1 CWFKKLMSTKPSAR
15 MTSTEERNTEP
26 ITRTWIE
33 VRHLNSRRYHR
44 LFAVAAGSRSAE
56 RHVGLSGPDAGAT
69 SSSGEG
75 PAPPDPVATAPSAGC
90 VPSSADTAVEA
101 LSPGC
106 ATRSTPAAS
115 AEPTPSARTGEPAER
130 RDSVSVSA
138 SGSAGPFGG
147 TGLGISYSPDL

>member
-1 CWFKKLMSTKPSAR
+1 TRPFSHSFPSHDPPPSQLSTLSLHDAL
-15 MTSTEERNTEP
+15 P
-26 ITRTWIE
+26 I
-33 VRHLNSRRYHR
+33 S
-44 LFAVAAGSRSAE
+44 E